1 MEIIKNFLK
10 YILLGIVQGLTEVLP
25 ISSSGH
31 VTIAQT
37 LLGIGIDSG
46 ILFLILINIGSL
58 IAVLIHFRK
67 MIVRLI
73 RNFFLFIFRPESREI
88 TKEDYLYCWKIVLAS
103 IPIGITGFLLDNTID
118 AVLNRFPL
126 VMVGIGLLGTGT
138 LLYLVR
144 NSSYVNGRQKITF
157 RDAMNIGIGQAFAP
171 LPGFSRSGVTTTT
184 GLMQKLSMETALVFS
199 FMLYI
204 PVSLGSTIKY
214 LMEFL
219 LSPGTFNWGFDPS
232 YGWAYLFYITATV
245 ASFMAT
251 MFSLKFIFVWFRRG
265 KLIYFSI
272 YTLVLGLICLFAG
285 LAVL

>member
-1 MEIIKNFLK
+1 MEIIKNFIK

-31 VTIAQT
+31 VTIFQT
-37 LLGIGIDSG
+37 LLGINIDNG

-58 IAVLIHFRK
+58 IAVLIHFWK
-67 MIVRLI
+67 MISRLI
-73 RNFFLFIFRPESREI
+73 RNFFLYIFRPDTREI
-88 TKEDYLYCWKIVLAS
+88 TREDFLYCWKIALAS
-103 IPIGITGFLLDNTID
+103 IPIGITGFFLSDTID
-118 AVLNRFPL
+118 SLLNQYPL
-126 VMVGIGLLGTGT
+126 VLVGMGLLGTGT

-144 NSSYVNGRQKITF
+144 NASYVNGRQHITF
-157 RDAMNIGIGQAFAP
+157 RDAVNIGIGQAFAP

-214 LMEFL
+214 LLEFS
-219 LSPGTFNWGFDPS
+219 LSPGTFNWGFDTS
-232 YGWAYLFYITATV
+232 YGWAYLFYIVATA
-245 ASFMAT
+245 ASFAAT

-265 KLIYFSI
+265 KLVYFSF
-272 YTLVLGLICLFAG
+272 YTLGLGLVCLFLG
-285 LAVL
+285 LAAL